1 MRAFEFYT
9 KKVFENDAVADTP
22 KSIEG
27 AKALNAALDKAI
39 EIVKRKQN
47 VTNKPLAA
55 SQIDIQKP
63 VESLD
68 EDIQEY
74 KTLIADAKKDLI
86 ALEKLLPPGPESAK
100 VLEGFK
106 LKVVDL
112 ER

>member
-86 ALEKLLPPGPESAK
+86 ALEKVTSARSGK
-100 VLEGFK
+100 CKSVRRL
-106 LKVVDL
+106 
-112 ER
+112 